1 MIALKSLG
9 LTVVLATSVALIGS
23 ASSAA
28 TIVSTTF
35 TKGNTQGQNPDTV
48 GQTNA
53 NDFWITGEANDCSGF
68 FGNAPT
74 CDVGGFLDPAE
85 EISPL
90 IAKFNFNANGP
101 ILSGDEGPEINPEF
115 STITGNE
122 FSFGG
127 TTGSNSSGT
136 ATYTLGNGDPV
147 WRYLVA
153 KSSTTSRMFWVVDE
167 LTNCSAGDAS
177 TNYTEDCLLDAT
189 PLTSFD
195 WSTATGQGISHIS
208 FYDSGATP
216 IPVPAAGLLLITALG
231 GLGFA
236 ARRRRKA
243 A

>member
-1 MIALKSLG
+1 MI
-9 LTVVLATSVALIGS
+9 VVSMSVALIGS

-35 TKGNTQGQNPDTV
+35 TKGNTTGKNPDIV
-48 GQTNA
+48 GETTID
-53 NDFWITGEANDCSGF
+53 DFWITGEANDCSGF
-68 FGNAPT
+68 FGKAPT

-90 IAKFNFNANGP
+90 IAKFNFGANGP
-101 ILSGDEGPEINPEF
+101 ILSGDEGPEINPDF

-122 FSFGG
+122 FSFGDPT
-127 TTGSNSSGT
+127 TTGSDSSGT
-136 ATYTLGNGDPV
+136 ATYTPGNGDPI

-167 LTNCSAGDAS
+167 LTNCSEGDAS
-177 TNYTEDCLLDAT
+177 TNYTKACLLDAT
-189 PLTSFD
+189 PLTSFN

-208 FYDSGATP
+208 FYDTGATP

-236 ARRRRKA
+236 ARRRKA